1 MLPVISKINFFS
13 EDLEIKDLKVV
24 LRLDLNVPIKN
35 KIITDDTRITLC
47 LPFINKLIEK
57 KAKIIIISH
66 LGRPKG
72 INIPELSLIPVY
84 KFLKDMLKTNVYFFR
99 GTFNDETNEKFSH
112 LKGGEVILI
121 ENIRFFKGETEDD
134 EGFAKK
140 LGSLGDI
147 YINDAFSC
155 SHRRQASVHNIT
167 KFVKKSYAGP
177 LLKKEITAINLIIK
191 NKKEPVTCI
200 IGGSKISTKINVITN
215 LITKVNNLVIV
226 GAMANNFF
234 LYKNLKIGK
243 SLIEENT
250 NKVIEDIYKKAELN
264 NCEILIPIDCMV
276 GTDFD
281 GSGKNKNL
289 TEILDNE
296 IILDI
301 GENTIKNIQKT
312 INESNTVLWN
322 GPAGYFENENF
333 LRGTVSIAENIS
345 KNTIEKSLISILG
358 GGDTLAALNKIKN
371 KLSFSHLS
379 TAGGAF
385 LEYLEGKDLPGIS
398 VLK

>member
-1 MLPVISKINFFS
+1 MGEINFFPD
-13 EDLEIKDLKVV
+13 DLEIKDQKII
-24 LRLDLNVPIKN
+24 LRLDFNVPIKD
-35 KIITDDTRITLC
+35 KVIKDDTRITLC
-47 LPFINKLIEK
+47 LPFINRLIEK

-72 INIPELSLIPVY
+72 INVPNLSLIPIY
-84 KFLKDMLKTNVYFFR
+84 KYLKDTLKTNVYFFR
-99 GTFNDETNEKFSH
+99 GTFDGETKEKFSH

-121 ENIRFFKGETEDD
+121 ENIRFFKEETEDGQD
-134 EGFAKK
+134 FSKR
-140 LGSLGDI
+140 LGELGDI

-155 SHRRQASVHNIT
+155 SHRKQASIHNIT

-177 LLKKEITAINLIIK
+177 LLKKEITAINLVIK

-215 LITKVNNLVIV
+215 LLKKVNNIVIV

-234 LYKNLKIGK
+234 VHKNLKVGK
-243 SLIEENT
+243 SLIEKNT
-250 NKVIEDIYKKAELN
+250 KEIIANIYKKAEEH
-264 NCEILIPIDCMV
+264 NCKILIPEDCMV
-276 GTDFD
+276 GTDFE
-281 GSGKNKNL
+281 GTGKNKNL
-289 TEILDNE
+289 DEIQENE

-301 GENTIKNIQKT
+301 GFNTIKKIQKK

-322 GPAGYFENENF
+322 GPAGYFENKNF
-333 LRGTVSIAENIS
+333 LKGTLSIAENIS

-358 GGDTLAALNKIKN
+358 GGDTLAAINKSDD
-371 KLSFSHLS
+371 KLTFSHLS

>member
-1 MLPVISKINFFS
+1 MGEINFFP
-13 EDLEIKDLKVV
+13 EDLEIKDLKII

-35 KIITDDTRITLC
+35 KVITDDARITLC
-47 LPFINKLIEK
+47 LPFINRLIEK
-57 KAKIIIISH
+57 KAKVIIISH

-72 INIPELSLIPVY
+72 INIPELSLIPIFKY
-84 KFLKDMLKTNVYFFR
+84 LKDMLKTNVYFFK
-99 GTFNDETNEKFSH
+99 GAFDNETKEKYSY

-121 ENIRFFKGETEDD
+121 ENIRFFKEETEDD
-134 EGFAKK
+134 QSFSKK

-155 SHRRQASVHNIT
+155 SHRKQASIHNIT

-177 LLKKEITAINLIIK
+177 LLKKEITAINLIME

-200 IGGSKISTKINVITN
+200 IGGSKISTKINVIAN
-215 LITKVNNLVIV
+215 LIKNINSLIIV

-234 LYKNLKIGK
+234 VYKNFKVGK
-243 SLIEENT
+243 SLIEEDT
-250 NKVIEDIYKKAELN
+250 QKIIQDIYKKAELN
-264 NCEILIPIDCMV
+264 NCEIIIPEDCMV

-281 GSGKNKNL
+281 GGGKNKNL
-289 TEILDNE
+289 VDILDNE

-301 GENTIKNIQKT
+301 GKNTIKTIQKK
-312 INESNTVLWN
+312 ISESNTVLWN

-333 LRGTVSIAENIS
+333 SRGTLSIAENIS
-345 KNTIEKSLISILG
+345 KNTIERSLISILG
-358 GGDTLAALNKIKN
+358 GGDTLAAINKSNN

>member
-1 MLPVISKINFFS
+1 MGEINFFP
-13 EDLEIKDLKVV
+13 EDLEIKDLKII

-35 KIITDDTRITLC
+35 KVITDDTRITLC
-47 LPFINKLIEK
+47 LPFINRLIEK
-57 KAKIIIISH
+57 KAKVIIISH

-72 INIPELSLIPVY
+72 INIPELSLTPIY
-84 KFLKDMLKTNVYFFR
+84 KYLKEMLKTNVYFFK
-99 GTFNDETNEKFSH
+99 GAFDNETKEKFSH

-121 ENIRFFKGETEDD
+121 ENIRFFKEETEDD
-134 EGFAKK
+134 QSFSKK

-155 SHRRQASVHNIT
+155 SHRKQASIHNIT

-177 LLKKEITAINLIIK
+177 LLKKEITAIILVIK

-200 IGGSKISTKINVITN
+200 IGGSKISTKINVITS
-215 LITKVNNLVIV
+215 LIKNINSLIIV

-234 LYKNLKIGK
+234 VYKNFKVGK
-243 SLIEENT
+243 SLIEEDT
-250 NKVIEDIYKKAELN
+250 KKIIKDIYKKAELN
-264 NCEILIPIDCMV
+264 NCEIIIPEDCIV
-276 GTDFD
+276 GTDFN

-289 TEILDNE
+289 VDILDNE

-301 GENTIKNIQKT
+301 GNNTIKTIQKK
-312 INESNTVLWN
+312 IGESNTVLWN

-333 LRGTVSIAENIS
+333 SRGTLSIAENIS
-345 KNTIEKSLISILG
+345 KNTIERSLISILG
-358 GGDTLAALNKIKN
+358 GGDTLAAINKSNN